1 MIRRIAATVA
11 AVAMLL
17 VLTVPVM
24 AGGWADIVA
33 DAQTATP
40 PVAGKPIDVGF
51 KVMQHGV
58 TPAPWETATVHFLDV
73 SSGDKID
80 VVATNDDPNGHF
92 SATATLPHAGYWSWQ
107 VTLQSLESSHV
118 PVTIAVKAADG
129 TLPSIDPASML
140 AAIDRAKSEV
150 RNELATQFGQQIDQ
164 LTMQGDDYRNRIA
177 TLQSQVNLLKEDRN
191 KLMTRAS
198 ALENGGGSL
207 PILAVISLAVLS
219 GAAAG
224 FAMAWIAGR
233 PTPAQKVG
241 ALSPAPRGA
250 DPA

>member
-17 VLTVPVM
+17 VLAVPVL

-33 DAQTATP
+33 DAQTTTP
-40 PVAGKPIDVGF
+40 PVAGRPIDVGF

-58 TPAPWETATVHFLDV
+58 TPAPWETASVHFLDV

-107 VTLQSLESSHV
+107 VTLKSLESDHV

-129 TLPSIDPASML
+129 KLPSIDPASML
-140 AAIDRAKSEV
+140 AAIDRAKNDV

-164 LTMQGDDYRNRIA
+164 LSLQGDDYRNRIA

-191 KLMTRAS
+191 KLMTRAE
-198 ALENGGGSL
+198 ALENGGGGL
-207 PILAVISLAVLS
+207 PILAVVTLAVLS

-224 FAMAWIAGR
+224 FAMAWFAGR
-233 PTPAQKVG
+233 PASTQKVG